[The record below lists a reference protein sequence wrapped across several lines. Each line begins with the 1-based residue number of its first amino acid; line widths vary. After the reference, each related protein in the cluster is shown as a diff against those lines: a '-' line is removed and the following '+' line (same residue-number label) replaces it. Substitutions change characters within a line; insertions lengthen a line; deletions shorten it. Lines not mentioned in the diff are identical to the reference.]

1 MWPLR
6 NVKSKNSIIPL
17 SICIILGLI
26 VFCERKLNLN
36 VAVLSSASSLKTGV
50 LKDVTYN
57 AENQDHFRRSVS
69 EKAGAMAECSEGR
82 NLGEFFF
89 KNFFSFTDFHRQH
102 FLKINKILIPA
113 KVLV

>member
-1 MWPLR
+1 M
-6 NVKSKNSIIPL
+6 KSKNSIIPI
-17 SICIILGLI
+17 SICIVLGCI

-50 LKDVTYN
+50 LKDVTDV

-69 EKAGAMAECSEGR
+69 EKAEAMAECGEGR

-89 KNFFSFTDFHRQH
+89 ENFFAFTDFHKK
-102 FLKINKILIPA
+102 LEVNEN
-113 KVLV
+113 